1 MITQVAP
8 LLIAVQHPMTVIHHL
23 TVVQQQIDTVKV
35 VEKKIA
41 IEATTVVVEI
51 LKTTMVV
58 VVVETMVIRRKLS
71 LFLQVINH

>member
-58 VVVETMVIRRKLS
+58 VVETMVIRRKLS